1 MKDLLEYLVKNIVE
15 QPEAVKVVA
24 AETPE
29 GFVNFQL
36 TVAPEDMGM
45 VIGKGGRII
54 RALRNL
60 VRVKAIKEGKRVNVE
75 LVENQSQMANV
86 KTQNHILNVKTDE
99 EI

>member
-15 QPEAVKVVA
+15 QPEAVKV
-24 AETPE
+24 EETSTPE
-29 GFVNFQL
+29 GFVNLQI

-75 LVENQSQMANV
+75 L
-86 KTQNHILNVKTDE
+86 T
-99 EI
+99 EIPNSKHQAPNKS

>member
-1 MKDLLEYLVKNIVE
+1 MKNLLEYLVKNIVE
-15 QPEAVKVVA
+15 QPEAVKVEA
-24 AETPE
+24 TETPE
-29 GFVNFQL
+29 GFVNLQL

-75 LVENQSQMANV
+75 LTEHEN
-86 KTQNHILNVKTDE
+86 
-99 EI
+99 

>member
-15 QPEAVKVVA
+15 QPEAVKVE
-24 AETPE
+24 ETQTPD
-29 GFVNFQL
+29 GFVNLQI

-60 VRVKAIKEGKRVNVE
+60 VRVKAIKENKRVNVE
-75 LVENQSQMANV
+75 LTESPNFQFSSSKSQ
-86 KTQNHILNVKTDE
+86 
-99 EI
+99 

>member
-1 MKDLLEYLVKNIVE
+1 MKDLLHYLVTSIVE
-15 QPEAVKVVA
+15 QPEAVKIEKT
-24 AETPE
+24 ETE
-29 GFVNFQL
+29 GGFVNLQI

-75 LVENQSQMANV
+75 LTEQSSKQ
-86 KTQNHILNVKTDE
+86 
-99 EI
+99 

>member
-1 MKDLLEYLVKNIVE
+1 MKDLLTYLVTSIVE
-15 QPEAVKVVA
+15 QPEAVKV
-24 AETPE
+24 EETSTPE
-29 GFVNFQL
+29 GFVNLQI

-75 LVENQSQMANV
+75 LTEVE
-86 KTQNHILNVKTDE
+86 QNSKPPRV
-99 EI
+99 